1 MSDDVRANPSMT
13 GEETKTERHK
23 PEKKEF
29 GFIVEQTVTE
39 STPLPEIEKSINNFF
54 DVMGGILAQYCS
66 IKKADIETRI
76 HYNGRKKILEGKCFV
91 PKATSEGVID
101 LLYYKGKAIWRM
113 QPTEPYD
120 FFQFTVDEPECNN
133 DNDDINDT
141 GVVSPSKRIEKS
153 SMP

>member
-1 MSDDVRANPSMT
+1 MSDDECANPSMA

-54 DVMGGILAQYCS
+54 DVMGGILAQTCH

-101 LLYYKGKAIWRM
+101 SLYYKGKAIWRS
-113 QPTEPYD
+113 QPTEPYN
-120 FFQFTVDEPECNN
+120 FFHFTVDKPDDKNG
-133 DNDDINDT
+133 NDDINDM
-141 GVVSPSKRIEKS
+141 GW
-153 SMP
+153 

>member
-1 MSDDVRANPSMT
+1 MSKDECANPSMA

-101 LLYYKGKAIWRM
+101 SLYYKGKAIWRS
-113 QPTEPYD
+113 QPTEPYN
-120 FFQFTVDEPECNN
+120 FFLNIVDKPEDKNG
-133 DNDDINDT
+133 NDDINDM
-141 GVVSPSKRIEKS
+141 GW
-153 SMP
+153 

>member
-1 MSDDVRANPSMT
+1 MSKDECANPSMA
-13 GEETKTERHK
+13 GEETKTESHK

-101 LLYYKGKAIWRM
+101 LLYYKGKAIWRS
-113 QPTEPYD
+113 QPTEPHR
-120 FFQFTVDEPECNN
+120 FSLFTVDKPDCKS
-133 DNDDINDT
+133 DNDGMNGT
-141 GVVSPSKRIEKS
+141 GW
-153 SMP
+153 

>member
-1 MSDDVRANPSMT
+1 MSEDERANPTMPSEGT
-13 GEETKTERHK
+13 QKERHK

-54 DVMGGILAQYCS
+54 NVMGGILAQYCR

-91 PKATSEGVID
+91 PKATNEGVID

-120 FFQFTVDEPECNN
+120 FFQFTVDEPEDKNG
-133 DNDDINDT
+133 NDDINDM
-141 GVVSPSKRIEKS
+141 GW
-153 SMP
+153 

>member
-1 MSDDVRANPSMT
+1 MSKDVRATPSMA

-29 GFIVEQTVTE
+29 GFIVEQAVTE

-91 PKATSEGVID
+91 PKATSECVID
-101 LLYYKGKAIWRM
+101 SLYYKGKAIWRS
-113 QPTEPYD
+113 QPTEPYN
-120 FFQFTVDEPECNN
+120 FFHFTIDKPDDNK
-133 DNDDINDT
+133 DNDHINDM
-141 GVVSPSKRIEKS
+141 GW
-153 SMP
+153 

>member
-1 MSDDVRANPSMT
+1 MSDDVRATPSMA

-29 GFIVEQTVTE
+29 GFIVEQAVTE

-101 LLYYKGKAIWRM
+101 LLYCKGKAIWRM
-113 QPTEPYD
+113 QPTEPYN
-120 FFQFTVDEPECNN
+120 FFHFTIDKPDDNK
-133 DNDDINDT
+133 DNDHINDM
-141 GVVSPSKRIEKS
+141 GW
-153 SMP
+153 

>member
-1 MSDDVRANPSMT
+1 M
-13 GEETKTERHK
+13 
-23 PEKKEF
+23 
-29 GFIVEQTVTE
+29 EQTVTE

-101 LLYYKGKAIWRM
+101 SLYYKGKAIWRS
-113 QPTEPYD
+113 QPTEPHSFSLFINDEGDCADYD
-120 FFQFTVDEPECNN
+120 D
-133 DNDDINDT
+133 DMDDI
-141 GVVSPSKRIEKS
+141 G
-153 SMP
+153 

>member
-1 MSDDVRANPSMT
+1 MSKDECANPSMA

-66 IKKADIETRI
+66 IKKADIETSI
-76 HYNGRKKILEGKCFV
+76 HYNGRKKILEGKCFI

-101 LLYYKGKAIWRM
+101 SLYYKGKAIWRS
-113 QPTEPYD
+113 QPTEPYN
-120 FFQFTVDEPECNN
+120 FFHFTIDKPEDKE
-133 DNDDINDT
+133 DNDHINDM
-141 GVVSPSKRIEKS
+141 GW
-153 SMP
+153 

>member
-1 MSDDVRANPSMT
+1 MSKDERANPTMPSE
-13 GEETKTERHK
+13 GTKKESHK

-54 DVMGGILAQYCS
+54 DVMGGILAQYCR
-66 IKKADIETRI
+66 IKKADIETSI

-101 LLYYKGKAIWRM
+101 LLYCKGKAIWRM
-113 QPTEPYD
+113 QPTEPYN
-120 FFQFTVDEPECNN
+120 FFLNIVDKPEDKNG
-133 DNDDINDT
+133 NDDINDM
-141 GVVSPSKRIEKS
+141 GW
-153 SMP
+153 

>member
-1 MSDDVRANPSMT
+1 MSDDVRATPSMA

-54 DVMGGILAQYCS
+54 DVMGGILAQYCR
-66 IKKADIETRI
+66 IKKADIETSI

-101 LLYYKGKAIWRM
+101 SLYYQGKAIWRS
-113 QPTEPYD
+113 QPTEPYH
-120 FFQFTVDEPECNN
+120 FSYFTIDKPDDKK
-133 DNDDINDT
+133 DNDHINDM
-141 GVVSPSKRIEKS
+141 GW
-153 SMP
+153 

>member
-1 MSDDVRANPSMT
+1 MSKDECANPSMA

-91 PKATSEGVID
+91 PKATSESVID
-101 LLYYKGKAIWRM
+101 SLCYKGKAIWRS
-113 QPTEPYD
+113 QPTEPYN
-120 FFQFTVDEPECNN
+120 FFHFTIDKPEDKE
-133 DNDDINDT
+133 DNDHINDM
-141 GVVSPSKRIEKS
+141 GW
-153 SMP
+153 